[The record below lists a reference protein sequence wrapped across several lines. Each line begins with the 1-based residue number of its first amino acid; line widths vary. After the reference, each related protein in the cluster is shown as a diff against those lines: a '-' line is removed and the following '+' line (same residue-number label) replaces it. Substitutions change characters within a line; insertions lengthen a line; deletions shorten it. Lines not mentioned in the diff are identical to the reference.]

1 METPNVVRNDNHG
14 ANVPRIDVLR
24 NSPYVTDAPE
34 GTMKLPSHRTSVATD
49 NRPLGPSVLALA
61 RKIREGNVTYTALC
75 DIARLFAYGKHLT
88 DSMQDRD
95 TSDALRDF
103 ADACMATYGSVPE
116 NVMLRFKKGTVQGGD
131 LIHLFALEV

>member
-1 METPNVVRNDNHG
+1 
-14 ANVPRIDVLR
+14 
-24 NSPYVTDAPE
+24 
-34 GTMKLPSHRTSVATD
+34 MKLPPHRTSIVVD
-49 NRPLGPSVLALA
+49 SRPLEPSVLALA

-75 DIARLFAYGKHLT
+75 DIARVFAYGKHLS
-88 DSMQDRD
+88 DIKQSHE

-131 LIHLFALEV
+131 LVNLFALEL